1 MNYFDANIHLPLKR
15 AADQGGIAFN
25 EQAVD
30 PVALRRLYKEHRPAL
45 RAHFRGGNIMLFN
58 EGFPF
63 LAGADALI
71 EEMRND
77 WKGLGITQV
86 VNPRHRDP
94 AALIGRCKEM
104 GCSGI
109 KFHSYVQE
117 IEEAD
122 FDGAVALAQEAQRQG
137 LLIGIDTSYGSEM
150 MYRCNNMALS
160 CEIARHVRDVPVM
173 LLHSGGLKIYEA
185 MLLAMSRDNVFLE
198 TSFSLN
204 FYENT
209 AFLQNF
215 IDVFR
220 KLGASRLIYGS
231 DFPYVTIKNSLRA
244 AQIVFEHTGFS
255 SDEQEQVYY
264 KNAVELFL

>member
-1 MNYFDANIHLPLKR
+1 MNYFDANIHLPLNR
-15 AADQGGIAFN
+15 ATDQGGITCN

-30 PVALRRLYKEHRPAL
+30 PAALRRLYKEHRSLL
-45 RAHFRGGNIMLFN
+45 RAHFRGGNLMLFN

-63 LAGADALI
+63 LAGADVLI
-71 EEMRND
+71 EEMKND
-77 WKGLGITQV
+77 WKGLAITQV
-86 VNPRHRDP
+86 VDPRHRDP
-94 AALIGRCKEM
+94 AALIERCKEM

-117 IEEAD
+117 IESAD
-122 FDGAVALAQEAQRQG
+122 IDGAVALSLEAQRQG

-160 CEIARHVRDVPVM
+160 CEIARHVRDVPIL
-173 LLHSGGLKIYEA
+173 LLHSGGLKVYEA
-185 MLLAMSRDNVFLE
+185 MLLAMARDNVFLE
-198 TSFSLN
+198 TSFSLK

-220 KLGASRLIYGS
+220 KVGASRIIYGS
-231 DFPYVTIKNSLRA
+231 DFPYVTLEDSLKIAKVVFDRA
-244 AQIVFEHTGFS
+244 GFS
-255 SDEQEQVYY
+255 SDEQEKIYY
-264 KNAVELFL
+264 KNALELYL